1 MFIAILRQT
10 NEGMDRAMIYI
21 KNLSK
26 VFKTSQGPFT
36 ALKGIDL
43 HIPKGAVYGIIGLS
57 GAGKSTLIRCLNML
71 EKPSTGEIILDDQD
85 MTKLAGKHLRKAR
98 QGIGMIF
105 QHFNLL
111 ESRTVFGNIAFPLEI
126 AGWPKEKI
134 SRRVRELLP
143 LVGLEERIDAYPA
156 QLSGGQ
162 KQRIGIARALATNP
176 SVLLCDEATSALDPQ
191 TTVSILDLLKEI
203 NEKLNLTIVI
213 ITHEMKVIKEIC
225 TDVAVIDQAQIIEQG
240 SVESVFI
247 HPQSTVAKEFISSVF
262 PNKLPA
268 QLLRELAQRPGSQ
281 IINVNFLGS
290 AASEPI
296 ITDLIREC
304 GVTVNILYGS
314 IDRLRSTLFG
324 TLTLELQGAPENL
337 TEAQHYLASR
347 NLTVEVIK

>member
-1 MFIAILRQT
+1 
-10 NEGMDRAMIYI
+10 MIYI

-26 VFKTSQGPFT
+26 VFKTSQGSFT
-36 ALKGIDL
+36 ALKDINL

-71 EKPSTGEIILDDQD
+71 EKPSTGEIILDSQD
-85 MTKLAGKHLRKAR
+85 MTQLSGKGLRKAR
-98 QGIGMIF
+98 QSIGMIF

-126 AGWPKEKI
+126 AEWPKEKI
-134 SRRVRELLP
+134 SARVQELLP
-143 LVGLEERIDAYPA
+143 LVGLEERADAYPA

-162 KQRIGIARALATNP
+162 KQRVGIARALATNP
-176 SVLLCDEATSALDPQ
+176 AVLLCDEATSALDPQ
-191 TTVSILDLLKEI
+191 TTVSILELLKEI
-203 NEKLNLTIVI
+203 NENLNLTVVI

-225 TDVAVIDQAQIIEQG
+225 TDVAVIDQAQIVEHG

-262 PNKLPA
+262 PNQLPA
-268 QLLRELAQRPGSQ
+268 QLLRELAQHSSSQ

-296 ITDLIREC
+296 ITDLIRQC

-337 TEAQHYLASR
+337 TEAQRYLASR
-347 NLTVEVIK
+347 NLTVEVIHNGN